1 MFQPVKLQVTEKQQA
16 LLRQLSQSR
25 SESYRIVERAQL
37 IVQIVALGNPSNLK
51 VQLAFGNREAWVK
64 KWRKRWFV
72 RQAGLAQQE
81 ATLSEKAYR
90 QAIRQALED
99 DERSGAPP
107 TFSVEQQCRLYEL
120 ACQSPQESG
129 YPLSH
134 WDSKT
139 LRLEL
144 LKRGIVP
151 DISVSTVTRFLK
163 KKGTAGRPR

>member
-1 MFQPVKLQVTEKQQA
+1 MFKPVEIQVTEKQQTI
-16 LLRQLSQSR
+16 LQQLSQSR

-37 IVQIVALGNPSNLK
+37 IVQIMALGNPSNLK
-51 VQLAFGNREAWVK
+51 VQTAFGNREAWVK
-64 KWRKRWFV
+64 KWRKRWFL

-90 QAIRQALED
+90 QAVRGALED
-99 DERSGAPP
+99 AERSGAPP

-120 ACQSPQESG
+120 ACQPPSESG

-144 LKRGIVP
+144 LKRGIVR
-151 DISVSTVTRFLK
+151 DISVSTVARFLK
-163 KKGTAGRPR
+163 KKPT

>member
-1 MFQPVKLQVTEKQQA
+1 MFKPVELQVTEKQQA
-16 LLRQLSQSR
+16 LLQQLSQSR
-25 SESYRIVERAQL
+25 SESYRIVERARL
-37 IVQIVALGNPSNLK
+37 IVQIIALGNPSNLK
-51 VQLAFGNREAWVK
+51 VQTSFGNREAWVK
-64 KWRKRWFV
+64 KWRKRWFL
-72 RQAGLAQQE
+72 RQAGLAHQE

-90 QAIRQALED
+90 QALRAALED
-99 DERSGAPP
+99 EERSGAPP

-120 ACQSPQESG
+120 ACQPPGQSD

-151 DISVSTVTRFLK
+151 DISVSTVARFLK
-163 KKGTAGRPR
+163 KKGI